1 MLTTLIITLSSCIGA
16 AADIHANSTNSIQ
29 AAVNS
34 ANSGDVIIVEPGTY
48 SENILISNLKTDLV
62 IRSESGKPADTIIT
76 AKDSNV
82 SVITIR
88 DVNHITIKGLKITG
102 AGINTAG
109 IYVLRSPYCTI
120 ENNILYNDALGIYLE
135 YSDYN
140 VIRNNIATKDS
151 LVGTGRGINIEW
163 SKHTTVSN
171 NTISNQRYGIYL
183 QNSESNNLS
192 EITESM
198 SSTGIALETSSNNNL
213 ESSSF
218 NSNAVSGIY
227 LVNSSNNKLKS
238 NTAFNNSNSIYL
250 VTSNEN
256 TISGNEVNLNRDHG
270 IFLDNSSNNNILS
283 NTASSSPYGI
293 AVRYS
298 DNNNLT
304 GNNAYNN
311 TQGFYITLT
320 SSDNTL
326 SENTAN
332 SNIGS
337 GISLFRVSDNI
348 LENNEANLNP
358 TQGIILDSSNNNK
371 VFNNNVSQNGKGIYL
386 SSLSSGNTLSG
397 NKANSNSGNG
407 IVLDNVGS
415 NNNITSNTA
424 SSNVNY
430 GIYFTNSNNTY
441 LLNNIASGNSKGI
454 YIITSNENVVSNNTV
469 SDNNAEGIMLS
480 SSNNNKLSRN
490 TAYNDSYGISFSSS
504 RSNEVSSNKV
514 TFSRNYGLFL
524 CSQSTGNQIFNNYL
538 NNTRNTDNKNTGGIW
553 NTTKAPG
560 ASIVGGSYIGGNYWA
575 TPLGTG
581 FSQTATDANKDG
593 IADSQYNGDHLVD
606 YYPLVA
612 VSAPEPA
619 FPVADFTAN
628 PTSGSAPL
636 SVSFTDRSQN
646 ATSRSWNFGDGATST
661 DTNPQHN
668 YYRAGNY
675 TVTLT
680 VSNLKGTNSKTAV
693 ITVSEEEEV
702 DNDVLPVADF
712 IANPTSGSAPLSVS
726 FTDRSQNATSRSW
739 NFGDGATSTD
749 TNPTHS
755 YSLAGNYTVNLTV
768 SNLKGTN
775 SKTAVITVS
784 EEEEEQN
791 DGLPVANFETNVTS
805 GYAPLSVLFTDRSQD
820 ATSRSWDFGDGVTST
835 ELNPTHTYSL
845 VGTYPAKLTVSNAN
859 GTTSK
864 TILIAVE
871 RKSSGGSSSGGG
883 GGGSPEFSRN
893 IEAKELSQVFIT
905 NGKAVKFDFT
915 KAATCVVY
923 VSFDAKKTAGKI
935 TTIAEMLKGKSS
947 LVSELPSG
955 EVYKSFNLW
964 VGNGGFATSNN
975 IENPVVC
982 FKIEKAWLQ
991 DKKIDRSSIVLNR
1004 YSDKKWVQLPVSLLK
1019 EDDKYLYF
1027 TAETPGFSSFAITGK
1042 ANTSPEETVTEIQ
1055 PGDESDNSEE
1065 NTEDTGSEAD
1075 QAPEQ
1080 KEPGMPGFEMVYGVA
1095 GLLTVFL
1102 YKRK

>member
-16 AADIHANSTNSIQ
+16 ADDIYANSTNSIQ

-48 SENILISNLKTDLV
+48 SENILISNSKTNLV
-62 IRSESGKPADTIIT
+62 IRSESGNPADTIIT
-76 AKDSNV
+76 ASNSSFDV
-82 SVITIR
+82 VTIQ
-88 DVNHITIKGLKITG
+88 DTSYVTIKGLKITG
-102 AGINTAG
+102 AGTDKAG
-109 IYVLRSPYCTI
+109 VYLLRSTNCII
-120 ENNILYNDALGIYLE
+120 ENNVLHNDALGVFLKA
-135 YSDYN
+135 SPNN
-140 VIRNNIATKDS
+140 VVRNNIASKD
-151 LVGTGRGINIEW
+151 LNIGEGRGFNIEQ
-163 SKHTTVSN
+163 SDYTNISGNTV
-171 NTISNQRYGIYL
+171 SNQRYGIYVSDSMA
-183 QNSESNNLS
+183 NTVSGNTVNLS
-192 EITESM
+192 KDD
-198 SSTGIALETSSNNNL
+198 GIRVQYATN
-213 ESSSF
+213 
-218 NSNAVSGIY
+218 
-227 LVNSSNNKLKS
+227 
-238 NTAFNNSNSIYL
+238 
-250 VTSNEN
+250 VTVE
-256 TISGNEVNLNRDHG
+256 
-270 IFLDNSSNNNILS
+270 NNNI
-283 NTASSSPYGI
+283 
-293 AVRYS
+293 
-298 DNNNLT
+298 
-304 GNNAYNN
+304 
-311 TQGFYITLT
+311 
-320 SSDNTL
+320 
-326 SENTAN
+326 N
-332 SNIGS
+332 SNGQ
-337 GISLFRVSDNI
+337 F
-348 LENNEANLNP
+348 
-358 TQGIILDSSNNNK
+358 
-371 VFNNNVSQNGKGIYL
+371 GIYL
-386 SSLSSGNTLSG
+386 SSSGESFLKSNNVFNSTNNSINLVSSSGNTITGNTVSDDAIASLTHAIFMNTSHNNNLQSNTVSNNDYGIAMRYSNNNTLVNNNAHNNNKGIYLTLTSSANTLSGNQANSNLMSGIVLDNAGSDNKLINNIVWLNTENGIALWSSSNNYLTNNNASQNRRGIYLSSSSSGNTLSG
-397 NKANSNSGNG
+397 NKANSNSGTG

-415 NNNITSNTA
+415 NNNLISNTA
-424 SSNVNY
+424 SSNSNY
-430 GIYFTNSNNTY
+430 GIYLINSSNSNLVSNT
-441 LLNNIASGNSKGI
+441 ASSNSKGI
-454 YIITSNENVVSNNTV
+454 YVKYSNGSMISNNIL
-469 SDNNAEGIMLS
+469 SDNTADVNNSNGIMLS
-480 SSNNNKLSRN
+480 YSNGNVLYMN
-490 TAYNDSYGISFSSS
+490 TADNNVYGISLDSSQ
-504 RSNEVSSNKV
+504 NNNVSSNSV
-514 TFSRNYGLFL
+514 TSSIKYGLFL
-524 CSQSTGNQIFNNYL
+524 CSRSTNNLIFNNYL
-538 NNTRNTDNKNTGGIW
+538 NNTFNTDNKNTGGIW

-581 FSQTATDANKDG
+581 FSQLNANNDADGDG
-593 IADSQYNGDHLVD
+593 IINSKYDGDNLVD

-619 FPVADFTAN
+619 F
-628 PTSGSAPL
+628 
-636 SVSFTDRSQN
+636 
-646 ATSRSWNFGDGATST
+646 
-661 DTNPQHN
+661 
-668 YYRAGNY
+668 
-675 TVTLT
+675 
-680 VSNLKGTNSKTAV
+680 
-693 ITVSEEEEV
+693 
-702 DNDVLPVADF
+702 PVADF

-768 SNLKGTN
+768 RNLKGTD

-784 EEEEEQN
+784 EEEGDKN
-791 DGLPVANFETNVTS
+791 DVLPVANFETNVTS

-871 RKSSGGSSSGGG
+871 RKSSGGSGSGGG

-982 FKIEKAWLQ
+982 FKVEKAWIQ

-1004 YSDKKWVQLPVSLLK
+1004 YSDKKWVQLPVSLSG

-1055 PGDESDNSEE
+1055 PDDESGNSEK
-1065 NTEDTGSEAD
+1065 NTEDTGSEAA
-1075 QAPEQ
+1075 Q
-1080 KEPGMPGFEMVYGVA
+1080 EPGQEENSTPGFEMVYGVA
-1095 GLLTVFL
+1095 GLLAVFL